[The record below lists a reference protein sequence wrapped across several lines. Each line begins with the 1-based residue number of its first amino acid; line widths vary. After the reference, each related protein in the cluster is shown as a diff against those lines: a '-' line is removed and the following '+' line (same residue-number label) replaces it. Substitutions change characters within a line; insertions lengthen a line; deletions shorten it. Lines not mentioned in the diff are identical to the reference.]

1 MVQVTLVCG
10 IVGVR
15 ESVFSVGID
24 TTDWVDQLKDA
35 IKAAKPAM
43 IQSDARDLQLFLARR
58 DGVDDAWMKKEEVQQ
73 GVLDTK
79 GLRQLNFAAVP
90 LSFNGLSERDVQTE
104 TTEAG
109 QNSPVHVLVVLPP
122 TLTKRQ
128 SVPLNV
134 RGVIIHVTES
144 MVLNDPPL
152 VAYWHALAT
161 SSTAIV
167 ADTVVSLPNGTYI
180 LGNPAL
186 GSGIYIRSCF
196 QELWLMFS
204 GCVRVIGILGSPGVG
219 KTYFAYSI
227 LLYLARRGETVVYE
241 SAAIEKCVLFSG
253 NVVVQGTREDFDS
266 ILMQTET
273 CYVVDGV
280 RPKYCPAK
288 TILLSSSRECIWRT
302 VSDFGRMHRM
312 PVWSEEEILNFR
324 ELMYSN
330 TPVAIVEGCYC
341 RWGGIPQV
349 SRKAVSEGKKLPEG
363 SGCEHGYASLDS
375 PTCKLA
381 LGGFELP
388 AANRSVTCL
397 QKEVEDVSMGDTPF
411 EVKAPIPDNR
421 KTSET
426 ETAEKVGAEQRT
438 QQLEKAKRINRCS
451 SLIEETL
458 ITEGLSKSD
467 VRKVFKQ
474 LAAKYDLQVISKYQA
489 PVFVVATGNQ
499 STKKGTGGQHTSHW
513 KEPQQARAA
522 WRSDPVIIQLQHDR
536 DELVGKLKRV
546 SREPSEVESLLKQV
560 ASFNLQIKEQKN
572 RVRNAQNN

>member
-58 DGVDDAWMKKEEVQQ
+58 DGVNDAWMKREEVQQ

-79 GLRQLNFAAVP
+79 GLRQLKFAAVP

-204 GCVRVIGILGSPGVG
+204 GSVRGIGILGSPGVG

-241 SAAIEKCVLFSG
+241 SAAIEKCILFSG

-266 ILMQTET
+266 ILMQTGT
-273 CYVVDGV
+273 CYLVDGA

-312 PVWSEEEILNFR
+312 PVWSEEEILNCR
-324 ELMYSN
+324 ELVYSN
-330 TPVAIVEGCYC
+330 TPVTVVEDCYR
-341 RWGGIPQV
+341 RWGGIPLYVLRHAEDADQQKLLDEAIENV
-349 SRKAVSEGKKLPEG
+349 RLVDLKKM
-363 SGCEHGYASLDS
+363 C
-375 PTCKLA
+375 
-381 LGGFELP
+381 
-388 AANRSVTCL
+388 V
-397 QKEVEDVSMGDTPF
+397 
-411 EVKAPIPDNR
+411 
-421 KTSET
+421 
-426 ETAEKVGAEQRT
+426 
-438 QQLEKAKRINRCS
+438 
-451 SLIEETL
+451 ETL
-458 ITEGLSKSD
+458 IDRDDIACGDEK
-467 VRKVFKQ
+467 KVLDRLFHDRVDDKF
-474 LAAKYDLQVISKYQA
+474 Y
-489 PVFVVATGNQ
+489 
-499 STKKGTGGQHTSHW
+499 KKGFAFAS
-513 KEPQQARAA
+513 
-522 WRSDPVIIQLQHDR
+522 VYV
-536 DELVGKLKRV
+536 DEKVCQKLVAQDGSNFK
-546 SREPSEVESLLKQV
+546 
-560 ASFNLQIKEQKN
+560 SFL
-572 RVRNAQNN
+572 AGY